1 MNVKNEKE
9 HLNLDTNQP
18 ELFKK
23 RGRRPI
29 SQNGNRIF
37 FDPKK
42 LAKLKEAKKKGLN
55 VVYIGN
61 KLVDK
66 SSPEYKEKRAKNRDL
81 NRIWKQ
87 RVKKEQLEKEAKLA
101 DLEKENKKL
110 EQTIVRLKEL
120 VNEKRDQI
128 LKLNNKQLPENIN
141 SMFAKLDEMDEKG
154 SEYS

>member
-9 HLNLDTNQP
+9 YLNLASNQP

-29 SQNGNRIF
+29 SLTGNITNL
-37 FDPKK
+37 DHKK
-42 LAKLKEAKKKGLN
+42 LAKLKEAKKRGLN

-66 SSPEYKEKRAKNRDL
+66 SSPEYKEKRAKNREL

-87 RVKKEQLEKEAKLA
+87 RVKKEQQEKEAKLA

-110 EQTIVRLKEL
+110 EQTIVRLREL

-141 SMFAKLDEMDEKG
+141 SMFDLLDKMDEKG